1 MNRTTPELPQ
11 RRGTGVTRRRLLG
24 GTAALT
30 TGLFVP
36 TAAGGTALAARRP
49 SRTRLSLP
57 APTGPYAIGTVSLHL
72 VDHARQDP
80 WWTTP
85 HARELMISVWYPAQ
99 GAGRG
104 HLAAWMPSGALA
116 HYRQELTAFLEQPDG
131 PPGTPPPPQVSLDR
145 VDFPITHAR
154 QGAPVKR
161 SARPYPMVLF
171 EPGFGLGRELGTT
184 LVEDLASHGYVV
196 VTISSTYDAAAVEF
210 PDGRVEPA
218 RPDNFPRPN
227 IDMIRRRA
235 DTLFVLDQLGALA
248 SGANPDAEHRRLPS
262 GLHRSLDLHKIGMF
276 GHSLGGATTAQTMA
290 VDDRIIAGVNLDGSI
305 FPDFDL
311 DTGPGE
317 VEKELARVAARIG
330 NRPFLWLASG
340 GFGPEYFGS
349 LVTPFWYGLKG
360 WRRFLSIK
368 GSTHFTYT
376 DLTPMLHQL
385 AAAGVIPS
393 AAPVGIHPHQAIAAQ
408 RDYIRAFFD
417 LWLRNRNTPAFDGP
431 SARHPDVVF
440 YP

>member
-1 MNRTTPELPQ
+1 MS
-11 RRGTGVTRRRLLG
+11 RRRFLG

-30 TGLFVP
+30 TGVMVP
-36 TAAGGTALAARRP
+36 TVAGGDATALAARRP
-49 SRTRLSLP
+49 GRVRLSLP

-85 HARELMISVWYPAQ
+85 HARELMVSAWYPAQ
-99 GAGRG
+99 GASRG
-104 HLAAWMPSGALA
+104 HLAPWMPSGALV
-116 HYRQELTAFLEQPDG
+116 HYRQELAVFLEQPDG
-131 PPGTPPPPQVSLDR
+131 PPGTPPPPVSLDG
-145 VDFPITHAR
+145 VNFPITHAR
-154 QGAPVKR
+154 QDAPVKR
-161 SARPYPMVLF
+161 SARPYPVVLF

-196 VTISSTYDAAAVEF
+196 VTISSTYEAAAVEF
-210 PDGRVEPA
+210 PGGRVELA
-218 RPDNFPRPN
+218 RPDDLPRPN

-235 DTLFVLDQLGALA
+235 DTLFVLDHLGALA
-248 SGANPDAEHRRLPS
+248 SSANPDAERRRLPS
-262 GLHRSLDLHKIGMF
+262 GLPRSLDLDKIGMF

-290 VDDRIIAGVNLDGSI
+290 TDDRIIAGVNLDGSI

-311 DTGPGE
+311 HAEPGE
-317 VEKELARVAARIG
+317 VERELARVAGRIG

-340 GFGPEYFGS
+340 GFGPDYFGS

-376 DLTPMLHQL
+376 DLTPLLHQL

-408 RDYIRAFFD
+408 RDYTRAFFD
-417 LWLRNRNTPAFDGP
+417 LWLRNRDTPVFDGP

-440 YP
+440 HP